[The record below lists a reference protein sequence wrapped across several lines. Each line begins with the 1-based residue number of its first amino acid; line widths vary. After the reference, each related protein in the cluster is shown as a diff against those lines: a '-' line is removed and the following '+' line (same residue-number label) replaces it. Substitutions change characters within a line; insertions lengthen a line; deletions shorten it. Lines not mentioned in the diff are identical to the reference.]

1 MNPDSKDEG
10 HGDAARHAYW
20 NARMTQEFGADW
32 AKQYATAHESGGGN
46 GPQREAMDLLNAK
59 SGGLRT
65 Y

>member
-1 MNPDSKDEG
+1 
-10 HGDAARHAYW
+10 
-20 NARMTQEFGADW
+20 MTQEFGADW